1 MKALLVIDMLNDFI
15 AEDGVLTTG
24 PAGRGIIGF
33 IQAKVAKFREHGC
46 PVIFICDHHEADD
59 KEFQMFP
66 AHCVAGST
74 GSAIIP
80 ELEVQPGD
88 KIIHKR
94 RYSAFFGTELDL
106 YFREK
111 GVTELCLVG
120 VCTNICVL
128 YTAADARNLGYQ
140 VTIFKEGV
148 ASFDE
153 QAHRFAL
160 KEAEHV
166 LGCTIL

>member
-24 PAGRGIIGF
+24 AAGREIIGF
-33 IQAKVAKFREHGC
+33 IKERIAEFRAQGA
-46 PVIFICDHHEADD
+46 PVIFICDHHEQDD
-59 KEFQMFP
+59 KEFEMFP
-66 AHCVAGST
+66 AHCLAGSP
-74 GSAIIP
+74 GSQIIA
-80 ELEVQPGD
+80 ELEVQPRD
-88 KIIHKR
+88 KIITKR

-106 YFREK
+106 YLREK
-111 GVTELCLVG
+111 GVEELYLVG

-128 YTAADARNLGYQ
+128 YTAADARNLGYRVHIYAQ
-140 VTIFKEGV
+140 GV

-153 QAHRFAL
+153 QAHHFAL
-160 KEAEHV
+160 KEAQQV